1 MNVETEDTTSGT
13 LPLPHVVVLYGG
25 RSAEAEIS
33 VVSGSAISAALMQR
47 GIAVS
52 QLLILRSGLAAL
64 LPDGHLRG
72 DRSPTEYI
80 SAERAAALV
89 DTPFRPLTALLHE
102 LIARRP
108 DAVFI
113 PALHGPGD
121 EDGEVQKI
129 LDAKGIAYV
138 GARPEAAALGMDKA
152 RFKDLAAA
160 RGIPVLP
167 HLLVSAARWRTARAA
182 VLAEIASFAAE
193 QSEAGALIGKPVA
206 HGSSI
211 GMRIARTPEEWPL
224 AVDLALDYGGVAL
237 LEPYLTRPREL
248 EIALLERADGT
259 VTAYGPGEVFP
270 GREFYDYDAK
280 YADGVS
286 RTTTEPDLA
295 DSVSATLRAAAL
307 QLFGDFNGRGLARMD
322 FLMRSSGPEV
332 GRWYISEV
340 NTFPGFT
347 PISLFPALVTA
358 SGCSFA
364 DLCVNLVVTAQ
375 AQSERAS

>member
-1 MNVETEDTTSGT
+1 MNAVTEVTPSGAQ
-13 LPLPHVVVLYGG
+13 PLPHVVVLYGG

-33 VVSGSAISAALMQR
+33 VVSGSAISAALMER
-47 GIAVS
+47 GLAVS

-72 DRSPTEYI
+72 DRAATEYT
-80 SAERAAALV
+80 SEERAQALV
-89 DTPFRPLTALLHE
+89 GASFRPLSELLNE
-102 LIARRP
+102 LSERHP
-108 DAVFI
+108 GAVFI

-121 EDGEVQKI
+121 EDGEVQQA
-129 LDAKGIAYV
+129 LDAMGVAFV
-138 GARPEAAALGMDKA
+138 GARPRAAALGMNKA
-152 RFKDLAAA
+152 RFKDLAASL
-160 RGIPVLP
+160 GIPVLP
-167 HLLVSAARWRTARAA
+167 HMLISAARWKTARAA
-182 VLAEIASFAAE
+182 VLTEIAAFAAE

-224 AVDLALDYGGVAL
+224 AVDLALEYGDGAL

-248 EIALLERADGT
+248 EIALLERADGS
-259 VTAYGPGEVFP
+259 VVAYGPGEVFP

-286 RTTTEPDLA
+286 RTTTAPDLSDA
-295 DSVSATLRAAAL
+295 ASEPLRAAAL
-307 QLFGDFNGRGLARMD
+307 QLFGAFGGRGLARMD
-322 FLMRSSGPEV
+322 FLMRSSGPEA

-358 SGCSFA
+358 AGCSFS
-364 DLCVNLVVTAQ
+364 DLCVELVVTAQ
-375 AQSERAS
+375 SQRAS

>member
-1 MNVETEDTTSGT
+1 MNAVTEVTPSGAQ
-13 LPLPHVVVLYGG
+13 PLPHVVVLYGG

-33 VVSGSAISAALMQR
+33 VVSGSAISAALMER
-47 GIAVS
+47 GLAVS

-72 DRSPTEYI
+72 DRAATEYTRE
-80 SAERAAALV
+80 ERAGVLVGAA
-89 DTPFRPLTALLHE
+89 FRPLSELINE
-102 LIARRP
+102 LIARFP
-108 DAVFI
+108 GAVFI

-121 EDGEVQKI
+121 EDGDVQQI
-129 LDAKGIAYV
+129 LDAKGVAYV
-138 GARPEAAALGMDKA
+138 GARPEAAALGMNKA
-152 RFKDLAAA
+152 RFKDLAASL
-160 RGIPVLP
+160 GIPVLP
-167 HLLVSAARWRTARAA
+167 HILVSASRWATARAT
-182 VLAEIASFAAE
+182 VLAEIAAFAAD

-224 AVDLALDYGGVAL
+224 AVDLALEYGDVAL
-237 LEPYLTRPREL
+237 LEPYLTKPREL
-248 EIALLERADGT
+248 EIAILERADGS
-259 VTAYGPGEVFP
+259 VVAYGPGEVFP

-286 RTTTEPDLA
+286 RTTTATDLSGA
-295 DSVSATLRAAAL
+295 VIDPLRAAAL
-307 QLFGDFNGRGLARMD
+307 QLFSAFEGRGLARMD
-322 FLMRSSGPEV
+322 FLMRSSGPDM

-358 SGCSFA
+358 AGCSFV
-364 DLCVNLVVTAQ
+364 DLCVDLVVTAQ
-375 AQSERAS
+375 AQSQRPS

>member
-1 MNVETEDTTSGT
+1 MGETPNGAPS
-13 LPLPHVVVLYGG
+13 LPHVVVIYGG

-33 VVSGSAISAALMQR
+33 VVSGSAISAALMGR
-47 GIAVS
+47 GLAVS

-72 DRSPTEYI
+72 DRAATEYT
-80 SAERAAALV
+80 SEERAAALIGA
-89 DTPFRPLTALLHE
+89 PFRPLSEILNALTTRHPE
-102 LIARRP
+102 
-108 DAVFI
+108 AVFI

-121 EDGEVQKI
+121 EDGEVQQT
-129 LDAKGIAYV
+129 LDAKGVAFV
-138 GARPEAAALGMDKA
+138 GARPAAAALGMDKA
-152 RFKDLAAA
+152 RFKDLAASLH
-160 RGIPVLP
+160 IPVLP
-167 HLLVSAARWRTARAA
+167 HMLISAARWNTARAA
-182 VLAEIASFAAE
+182 VLAEIAAFAAE
-193 QSEAGALIGKPVA
+193 QTEAGALIGKPVA

-224 AVDLALDYGGVAL
+224 AVDLALEYGDVAL

-248 EIALLERADGT
+248 EIALLERPDGT
-259 VTAYGPGEVFP
+259 VVAYGPGEVFP

-286 RTTTEPDLA
+286 RTTTAPDLA
-295 DSVSATLRAAAL
+295 DAVSEPLRAAAL
-307 QLFGDFNGRGLARMD
+307 QLFGAFGGRGLARMD
-322 FLMRSSGPEV
+322 FLMRSSGPEA

-358 SGCSFA
+358 AGCSFA
-364 DLCVNLVVTAQ
+364 DLCVDLVVTAQ
-375 AQSERAS
+375 SQSQRSA

>member
-1 MNVETEDTTSGT
+1 MGETPNGAPS
-13 LPLPHVVVLYGG
+13 LPHVVVIYGG

-33 VVSGSAISAALMQR
+33 VVSGSAISAALMGR
-47 GIAVS
+47 GLAVS

-72 DRSPTEYI
+72 DRAATEYT
-80 SAERAAALV
+80 SEERAAALIGA
-89 DTPFRPLTALLHE
+89 PFRPLSEILNALTTRHPE
-102 LIARRP
+102 
-108 DAVFI
+108 AVFI

-121 EDGEVQKI
+121 EDGEVQQT
-129 LDAKGIAYV
+129 LDAKGVAFV
-138 GARPEAAALGMDKA
+138 GARPAAAALGMDKA
-152 RFKDLAAA
+152 RFKDLAASLH
-160 RGIPVLP
+160 IPVLP
-167 HLLVSAARWRTARAA
+167 HMLISAGRWNTARAA
-182 VLAEIASFAAE
+182 VLAEIAAFAAD
-193 QSEAGALIGKPVA
+193 QTEAGALIGKPVA

-224 AVDLALDYGGVAL
+224 AVDLALEYGDVAL

-248 EIALLERADGT
+248 EIALLERPDGT
-259 VTAYGPGEVFP
+259 VVAYGPGEVFP

-286 RTTTEPDLA
+286 RTTTAPDLPDA
-295 DSVSATLRAAAL
+295 VSEPLRAAAL
-307 QLFGDFNGRGLARMD
+307 ELFGAFDGRGLARMD

-347 PISLFPALVTA
+347 PISLFPLLITA
-358 SGCSFA
+358 AGCSFA
-364 DLCVNLVVTAQ
+364 DLCFDLVVTAQ
-375 AQSERAS
+375 AQSQRSS

>member
-1 MNVETEDTTSGT
+1 MGETPNGAPS
-13 LPLPHVVVLYGG
+13 LPHVVVIYGG

-33 VVSGSAISAALMQR
+33 VVSGSAISAALMGR
-47 GIAVS
+47 GLAVS

-72 DRSPTEYI
+72 DRAATEYT
-80 SAERAAALV
+80 SEERAAALIGA
-89 DTPFRPLTALLHE
+89 PFRPLSEILNALTTRHPE
-102 LIARRP
+102 
-108 DAVFI
+108 AVFI

-121 EDGEVQKI
+121 EDGEVQQT
-129 LDAKGIAYV
+129 LDAKGVAFV
-138 GARPEAAALGMDKA
+138 GARPAAAALGMDKA
-152 RFKDLAAA
+152 RFKDLAASLH
-160 RGIPVLP
+160 IPVLP
-167 HLLVSAARWRTARAA
+167 HMLISAARWNTARAA
-182 VLAEIASFAAE
+182 VLAEIAAFAAE
-193 QSEAGALIGKPVA
+193 QTEAGALIGKPVA

-224 AVDLALDYGGVAL
+224 AVDLALEYGDVAL
-237 LEPYLTRPREL
+237 LEPYLTKPREL

-259 VTAYGPGEVFP
+259 VVAYGPGEVFP

-286 RTTTEPDLA
+286 RTTTAPDLSA
-295 DSVSATLRAAAL
+295 AVSEPLRAAAV
-307 QLFGDFNGRGLARMD
+307 QLFRAFGGRGLARMD
-322 FLMRSSGPEV
+322 FLMRSSGPDA

-358 SGCSFA
+358 AGGSFA
-364 DLCVNLVVTAQ
+364 DLCVDLVVAAQSQ
-375 AQSERAS
+375 AQRAS

>member
-1 MNVETEDTTSGT
+1 MNAVTEVTPSGAQ
-13 LPLPHVVVLYGG
+13 PLQHVVVLYGG

-33 VVSGSAISAALMQR
+33 VVSGSAISAALMER
-47 GIAVS
+47 GLAVS

-72 DRSPTEYI
+72 DRAATEYTNE
-80 SAERAAALV
+80 ERARALV
-89 DTPFRPLTALLHE
+89 GASFRPLSELLNE
-102 LIARRP
+102 LSERHP
-108 DAVFI
+108 GAVFI

-121 EDGEVQKI
+121 EDGDVQQA
-129 LDAKGIAYV
+129 LDAKGVAFV
-138 GARPEAAALGMDKA
+138 GARPGAAALGMNKA
-152 RFKDLAAA
+152 RFKDLAASL
-160 RGIPVLP
+160 GIPVLP
-167 HLLVSAARWRTARAA
+167 HMLISAARWKTARAA
-182 VLAEIASFAAE
+182 VLTEIAAFAAE

-224 AVDLALDYGGVAL
+224 AVDLALEYGDVAL

-259 VTAYGPGEVFP
+259 VAAYGPGEVFP

-286 RTTTEPDLA
+286 RTTTTPDLSDA
-295 DSVSATLRAAAL
+295 MSEPLRAAAL
-307 QLFGDFNGRGLARMD
+307 QLFGAFGGRGLARMD
-322 FLMRSSGPEV
+322 FLMRSSGPEA

-358 SGCSFA
+358 AGGSFA
-364 DLCVNLVVTAQ
+364 DLCVDLVVTAQ
-375 AQSERAS
+375 SQRAS

>member
-1 MNVETEDTTSGT
+1 MSVVTEVTPSGAQ
-13 LPLPHVVVLYGG
+13 PFPHVVVLYGG

-33 VVSGSAISAALMQR
+33 VVSGSAISAALMER
-47 GIAVS
+47 GLAVS

-72 DRSPTEYI
+72 DRAATEYT
-80 SAERAAALV
+80 SEERAQALV
-89 DTPFRPLTALLHE
+89 GAPFRPLSELLNE
-102 LIARRP
+102 LSARHP
-108 DAVFI
+108 GAMFI

-121 EDGEVQKI
+121 EDGEVQQA
-129 LDAKGIAYV
+129 LDAKGVAFV
-138 GARPEAAALGMDKA
+138 GARPAAAALGMDKG
-152 RFKDLAAA
+152 RFKDLAASL
-160 RGIPVLP
+160 GVPVLP
-167 HLLVSAARWRTARAA
+167 HMLISAARWKTARAA
-182 VLAEIASFAAE
+182 VLAEIATFAAE

-211 GMRIARTPEEWPL
+211 GMRIARSPEEWPL
-224 AVDLALDYGGVAL
+224 AVDLALEYCDVAL

-248 EIALLERADGT
+248 EIALLERADGS
-259 VTAYGPGEVFP
+259 VIAYGPGEVFP

-286 RTTTEPDLA
+286 RTTTAPDLSDA
-295 DSVSATLRAAAL
+295 VSEPLRAAAL
-307 QLFGDFNGRGLARMD
+307 QLFGAFGGRGLARMD
-322 FLMRSSGPEV
+322 FLMRSSGPEA

-358 SGCSFA
+358 AGGSFA
-364 DLCVNLVVTAQ
+364 DLCVDLVVTAQ
-375 AQSERAS
+375 AQAQRAS

>member
-1 MNVETEDTTSGT
+1 MGETPNGAPS
-13 LPLPHVVVLYGG
+13 LPHVVVIYGG

-33 VVSGSAISAALMQR
+33 VVSGSAISAALMGR
-47 GIAVS
+47 GLAVS

-72 DRSPTEYI
+72 DRAATEYT
-80 SAERAAALV
+80 SEERAAALIGA
-89 DTPFRPLTALLHE
+89 PFRPLSEILNALTARHPE
-102 LIARRP
+102 
-108 DAVFI
+108 AVFI

-121 EDGEVQKI
+121 EDGEVQQT
-129 LDAKGIAYV
+129 LDAKGVAFV
-138 GARPEAAALGMDKA
+138 GARPAAAALGMDKA
-152 RFKDLAAA
+152 RFKDLAASLH
-160 RGIPVLP
+160 IPVLP
-167 HLLVSAARWRTARAA
+167 HMLISAGRWNTARAA
-182 VLAEIASFAAE
+182 VLAEIAAFAAD
-193 QSEAGALIGKPVA
+193 QTEAGALIGKPVA

-224 AVDLALDYGGVAL
+224 AVDLALEYGDVAL

-248 EIALLERADGT
+248 EIALLERPDGT
-259 VTAYGPGEVFP
+259 VVAYGPGEVFP

-286 RTTTEPDLA
+286 RTTTAPDLA
-295 DSVSATLRAAAL
+295 DAVSEPLRAAAL
-307 QLFGDFNGRGLARMD
+307 QLFGAFGGRGLARMD
-322 FLMRSSGPEV
+322 FLMRSSGPEA

-358 SGCSFA
+358 AGCSFA
-364 DLCVNLVVTAQ
+364 DLCVDLVVTAQ
-375 AQSERAS
+375 SQSQRSA

>member
-1 MNVETEDTTSGT
+1 MSSTITGGSNGAPS
-13 LPLPHVVVLYGG
+13 LPHVVVLYGG

-33 VVSGSAISAALMQR
+33 VVSGSAISNALLGR
-47 GIAVS
+47 GLAVS

-72 DRSPTEYI
+72 DRAPTEYT
-80 SAERAAALV
+80 SEDHAAALIGA
-89 DTPFRPLTALLHE
+89 PFRPLSDLLTELTARH
-102 LIARRP
+102 P
-108 DAVFI
+108 GAVFI

-129 LDAKGIAYV
+129 LDAKGVAFV
-138 GARPEAAALGMDKA
+138 GARPAAAALGMDKA
-152 RFKDLAAA
+152 RFKDLAASLY
-160 RGIPVLP
+160 IPVLP
-167 HLLVSAARWRTARAA
+167 HMLISAARWKTARAA
-182 VLAEIASFAAE
+182 VLVEIAAFAAE

-211 GMRIARTPEEWPL
+211 GMRIARTPEEWSL
-224 AVDLALDYGGVAL
+224 AVDLALQYGDVAL
-237 LEPYLTRPREL
+237 LEPYLIKPREL

-259 VTAYGPGEVFP
+259 VVAYGPGEVFP

-286 RTTTEPDLA
+286 RTTTAPDLP
-295 DSVSATLRAAAL
+295 DSVGEPLRSAAL
-307 QLFGDFNGRGLARMD
+307 QLFGALNGRGLARMD
-322 FLMRSSGPEV
+322 FLMRSSGPEA

-358 SGCSFA
+358 AGCSFA
-364 DLCVNLVVTAQ
+364 DLCFDLVVTAQ
-375 AQSERAS
+375 AQLQRSS